1 MASTTDTVTDSQ
13 HSTELTEF
21 DLRETTPTQMAATE
35 DSKDGDAQF
44 GGGNGGYSMGVIVG
58 IAVGCLCIVGVVSTV
73 MMFDDDIFWDA
84 FTSLHWHL
92 WVQPDLRLIECL
104 VLQFLTLLS
113 LVMSICS
120 LLTII
125 TYVRKY
131 HQTIC
136 HWSIRCSIGTLLLST
151 LLSLAGFILLIYQ
164 QNGRHFDR
172 NDWECKAVALLM
184 CSFSILAPFVAIVCA
199 LSYFRWKALMKDPKL
214 DTIADLRWYET
225 KPLDDDANADL
236 SHLVAVKHQKK
247 DKKVE
252 IVMSAHKSRFRLHA
266 LTLLGQAVLVLTAQ
280 YGHYNEEHEKLLKWG
295 YRFSRVLDEEDY
307 YFAKYQLEHGD
318 VGEFAQETYES
329 LEWLEYV
336 SRNKQYN

>member
-13 HSTELTEF
+13 NSTELTEF

-120 LLTII
+120 L
-125 TYVRKY
+125 
-131 HQTIC
+131 
-136 HWSIRCSIGTLLLST
+136 
-151 LLSLAGFILLIYQ
+151 
-164 QNGRHFDR
+164 
-172 NDWECKAVALLM
+172 
-184 CSFSILAPFVAIVCA
+184 
-199 LSYFRWKALMKDPKL
+199 
-214 DTIADLRWYET
+214 
-225 KPLDDDANADL
+225 
-236 SHLVAVKHQKK
+236 
-247 DKKVE
+247 
-252 IVMSAHKSRFRLHA
+252 
-266 LTLLGQAVLVLTAQ
+266 
-280 YGHYNEEHEKLLKWG
+280 
-295 YRFSRVLDEEDY
+295 
-307 YFAKYQLEHGD
+307 
-318 VGEFAQETYES
+318 
-329 LEWLEYV
+329 
-336 SRNKQYN
+336 